1 MLRRSRRKRSA
12 STMIGK
18 HDSTVPTNPSEVAP
32 VNASTSQRS
41 TWLSTYHSTAN
52 TVTNF
57 EVSIASGSGVTAKLP
72 SPLLGNNLDS
82 SHKTCMPTE
91 NIMAS
96 DNISRNVS

>member
-18 HDSTVPTNPSEVAP
+18 HDSTVPTNPSAVAP

-41 TWLSTYHSTAN
+41 TWLSTAN

-82 SHKTCMPTE
+82 SHKTCIPTE